1 MPISCPNGQY
11 LNKFQYMPSNTD
23 PALSSKTRY
32 SFTCCS
38 YDAHTPPATD
48 GDFHHVTKNGECY
61 MFSKSKT
68 HSYSPVGSARQALA
82 LLFDNPHFNNSIII
96 KSQITIN
103 LRPCTMCM
111 DCPPQ

>member
-1 MPISCPNGQY
+1 MITPWNVDSYPIQEGLTDLPISCPNNQY

-48 GDFHHVTKNGECY
+48 GDFHHVSKNGDCY
-61 MFSKSKT
+61 MFAKDKT
-68 HSYSPVGSARQALA
+68 YSYSQMGSARQVLIY
-82 LLFDNPHFNNSIII
+82 LDWTLMHVNQSN
-96 KSQITIN
+96 
-103 LRPCTMCM
+103 
-111 DCPPQ
+111 